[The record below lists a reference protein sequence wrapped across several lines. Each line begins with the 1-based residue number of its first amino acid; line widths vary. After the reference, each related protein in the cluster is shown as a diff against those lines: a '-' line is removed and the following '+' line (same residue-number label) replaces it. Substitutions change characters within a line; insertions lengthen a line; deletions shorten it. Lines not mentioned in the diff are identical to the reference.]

1 VAKRVRSLSKRGA
14 DAFKK
19 GIKGVRKAS
28 ERRQGVR
35 ASDRAFVR

>member
-1 VAKRVRSLSKRGA
+1 MAKRVRSLSKRGA

-28 ERRQGVR
+28 GRQVVR
-35 ASDRAFVR
+35 SFVEFSS